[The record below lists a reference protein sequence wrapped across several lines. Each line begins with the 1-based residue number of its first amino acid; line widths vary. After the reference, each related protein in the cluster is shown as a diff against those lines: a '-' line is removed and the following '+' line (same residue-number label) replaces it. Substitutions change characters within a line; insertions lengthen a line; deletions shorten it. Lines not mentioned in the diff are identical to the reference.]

1 MDATAPAI
9 RTPDQRI
16 RVFVSSTLREL
27 EPERRA
33 VRAVIE
39 RLHLAPVM
47 FELGARPHPPRALYR
62 SYLRQSDIFVG
73 LYWERYGWVADGEE
87 ISGLEDE
94 YRLSTP
100 LPSLIYIKEP
110 APQREERLSGLLDA
124 IRGDDRTSYKSF
136 RSTDELADLV
146 LADIA
151 TLLAERFDATNAAA
165 ARGQADAA
173 ADGDAGDAAG
183 PALPAPYSALIGR
196 EREMAAARDLLARP
210 DVRILTLAG
219 PGGVGKSRLAIE
231 LAQDAATSGRDV
243 AFAALESVGRP
254 EGVITALARALG
266 VRDSGEGP
274 LTATVAAAIAD
285 RDLLLV
291 VDNMEHVLA
300 ASDVLV
306 DLVTGSPHLQLLVTS
321 RSPLR
326 VRAERVLEVGPLATP
341 DAEASLDAA
350 ASSAAVVLFVERAGA
365 VRPAFRL
372 TPENTPAVVAI
383 SRALEGLPLAIELA
397 AARSRILSPP
407 QMLDRLDSALSLLVG
422 GARDL
427 PDRQRALRHTIAW
440 SVDLLDAASRDALAA
455 LAAFSGTFALATAET
470 ALAEVGVDDP
480 LSALESLADASLLSR
495 VESGETPAF
504 RLLGM
509 VRAYAASAQDPEQA
523 DRGISAW
530 VHAYRGLA
538 AAAAVGLRGPRQL
551 EWFARL
557 ELESENLAAVMRTLL
572 DRRELDAAADYA
584 WDLYLFLWVGG
595 YLGLVQSWMAEL
607 LATADREA
615 RSLQPRTRAI
625 ALYYV
630 NAVRF
635 WQERDYDP
643 VPGLAS
649 SRDIFRETG
658 DEASAAL
665 AGVSVG
671 LGLLARAPQPDLPGA
686 VTELERS
693 LDGFRTAT
701 DAWGEAMALT
711 TLGRIDL
718 FTGAID
724 SARARFDTSVALAQA
739 QGERLGIV
747 IAQNHRGWARFLAGD
762 LAGGIEDFMTS
773 LELSLVLGHD
783 EGTAYGLETYVA
795 VRAAEGD
802 AVAAGRLLGAAQ
814 RLRRRKG
821 LVNTGGFDFYSA
833 PLQALRDAGQGET
846 LDRAIAEGLELSPEQ
861 VMADARG

>member
-1 MDATAPAI
+1 MDATGPVI

-62 SYLRQSDIFVG
+62 SYLRQSDIFLG

-110 APQREERLSGLLDA
+110 APQREDRLSGLLDA
-124 IRGDDRTSYKSF
+124 IRSDDRTSYKSF
-136 RSTDELADLV
+136 QSIEELADLV

-151 TLLAERFDATNAAA
+151 TLLADRFDATNVAA
-165 ARGQADAA
+165 ARGPAAADAA
-173 ADGDAGDAAG
+173 I
-183 PALPAPYSALIGR
+183 PAPYSALVGR
-196 EREMAAARDLLARP
+196 EHEMAAARDLLARP
-210 DVRILTLAG
+210 DVRLLTLTG

-231 LAQDAATSGRDV
+231 LAGDAAASGRDV

-266 VRDSGEGP
+266 VRDTGDGP
-274 LTATVAAAIAD
+274 LGATVAAAIAD

-306 DLVTGSPHLQLLVTS
+306 ALVTASPHLQLLVTS

-341 DAEASLDAA
+341 SAEATPTAA
-350 ASSAAVVLFVERAGA
+350 ATSAAVTLFVERATA
-365 VRPAFRL
+365 VHPAFRL
-372 TPENTPAVVAI
+372 TPDNAPAVIAL

-397 AARSRILSPP
+397 AARSRILSPQ

-440 SVDLLDAASRDALAA
+440 SVDLLDDASRDALAA
-455 LAAFSGTFALATAET
+455 LAAFSGTFALATAEA
-470 ALAEVGVDDP
+470 ALLEAGVDDP
-480 LSALESLADASLLSR
+480 LAALESLADASLLSR
-495 VESGETPAF
+495 VEAGTSPAF
-504 RLLGM
+504 RLLGL
-509 VRAYAASAQDPEQA
+509 VRAYAASTQDPEQA
-523 DRGISAW
+523 ERGIAAW

-538 AAAAVGLRGPRQL
+538 AEAVTGLRGPRQL

-572 DRRELDAAADYA
+572 DRRDLDAAADYA
-584 WDLYLFLWVGG
+584 WHLYLFLWVGG

-607 LATADREA
+607 LATADREG
-615 RSLQPRTRAI
+615 RSLQARTRAI

-649 SRDIFRETG
+649 SRDIFLETG
-658 DEASAAL
+658 DEAGAAL

-671 LGLLARAPQPDLPGA
+671 LGLLGRRPQPDLPGA
-686 VTELERS
+686 VAELERS
-693 LDGFRTAT
+693 LVGFRAAS
-701 DAWGEAMALT
+701 DAWGEAMALI

-724 SARARFDTSVALAQA
+724 SARARFDTSVELAQA

-747 IAQNHRGWARFLAGD
+747 IAQNHRGWARFLGGD
-762 LAGGIEDFMTS
+762 VAGGADDFMES

-795 VRAAEGD
+795 VRATEGD
-802 AVAAGRLLGAAQ
+802 AIAAGRLLGAAQ

-821 LVNTGGFDFYSA
+821 IVNTGGFDFYSA
-833 PLQALRDAGQGET
+833 PLQALRDAGEGEAI
-846 LDRAIAEGLELSPEQ
+846 DRAVAEGLELSPEQ
-861 VMADARG
+861 VMAHARR